1 MSNVLIYHNPSCSKS
16 REALAL
22 LQTQGLQPTVIHYLD
37 TSFTEESLLLL
48 LHMLNIAPRQLIRT
62 KETLYQTLQ
71 LEDSTFTDAELIQAM
86 IMHPRLIERPIV
98 VYQGKAIIAR
108 PAELILRFLNN

>member
-1 MSNVLIYHNPSCSKS
+1 MSNTLIYHNPSCSKS
-16 REALAL
+16 REVLVL

-37 TSFTEESLLLL
+37 IPFTEEGLLLL

-71 LEDSTFTDAELIQAM
+71 LEDPNFTDAKLIQMM
-86 IMHPRLIERPIV
+86 ITYPRLIERPIV
-98 VYQGKAIIAR
+98 VHQGKAIIAR
-108 PAELILRFLNN
+108 PAELILPFLNN